1 MSTPSSHADR
11 AAGAHAVVDVAGS
24 APVPASLPA
33 LLHARADQF
42 GSKRLY
48 TFLADGENEAG
59 ILSFEAL
66 RSNATILARTLRARI
81 KPGSN
86 VMIAY
91 PPGLEF
97 IVAFFACLEAGM
109 VAVPACP
116 PHPRR
121 DNERLAAIAN
131 DCGARHL
138 LATHAI
144 TRWAASAPELIGIEM
159 IATNLGSVHDEGDKA
174 GDMLCSSADASP
186 GNRAPRGCA
195 TLPSPSG
202 RGVGGEGIALP
213 HPTSLA
219 FLQYTSG
226 STSSPRGVR
235 VTHANVM
242 ANLAAI
248 HAAEANSADS
258 RGVSWLP
265 SYHDM
270 GLIEGLLQPLYGGYS
285 SWLMPHAA
293 FLQRPVRWLRAI
305 SRHRASVS
313 GGPNFAFDACIRR
326 VADDD
331 LTGLDLQCWKV
342 AYCGAEP
349 VQADTLERFAAR
361 FERCGFRAQALRPVY
376 GLAEATLLVAASD
389 PAASRPQVR
398 RARRHDL
405 ESGRFVAAPGGT
417 ALVSCGRPQPG
428 TRIAIVDPVGMR
440 ALPEGNS
447 GEIWVSGPAV
457 ADGYCRREHDAD
469 SFRWAEVDGIG
480 ARWLCT
486 GDLGL
491 LLDGELY
498 VSGRRKDL
506 IILRGRKLH
515 PQDIEHTVQALLAS
529 RLDAV
534 AAFALQKSEGEGVV
548 VLAELRHGVPA
559 DEPASLADRIRS
571 QVYRCHDIAI
581 DALGFV
587 RPGSL
592 ARTSSGKLM
601 RFRCRQDFIESRLRL
616 IARFDTPASG
626 LALAMRSA

>member
-1 MSTPSSHADR
+1 MFTSSLESIGAWR
-11 AAGAHAVVDVAGS
+11 AQRLPLARFVPLAVLIAWAAGGSTVATARGLALIGLALSLIAQCRLWDDLVDRDRDRSAH
-24 APVPASLPA
+24 P
-33 LLHARADQF
+33 
-42 GSKRLY
+42 
-48 TFLADGENEAG
+48 
-59 ILSFEAL
+59 
-66 RSNATILARTLRARI
+66 
-81 KPGSN
+81 
-86 VMIAY
+86 
-91 PPGLEF
+91 
-97 IVAFFACLEAGM
+97 
-109 VAVPACP
+109 
-116 PHPRR
+116 
-121 DNERLAAIAN
+121 ERL
-131 DCGARHL
+131 
-138 LATHAI
+138 
-144 TRWAASAPELIGIEM
+144 
-159 IATNLGSVHDEGDKA
+159 
-174 GDMLCSSADASP
+174 
-186 GNRAPRGCA
+186 
-195 TLPSPSG
+195 
-202 RGVGGEGIALP
+202 
-213 HPTSLA
+213 
-219 FLQYTSG
+219 
-226 STSSPRGVR
+226 
-235 VTHANVM
+235 
-242 ANLAAI
+242 LAA
-248 HAAEANSADS
+248 
-258 RGVSWLP
+258 RGPIDV
-265 SYHDM
+265 YVNAVI
-270 GLIEGLLQPLYGGYS
+270 GLGAVNAVALA
-285 SWLMPHAA
+285 H
-293 FLQRPVRWLRAI
+293 
-305 SRHRASVS
+305 
-313 GGPNFAFDACIRR
+313 ACIRR
-326 VADDD
+326 IADDD

-389 PAASRPQVR
+389 PAASRPRVR

-428 TRIAIVDPVGMR
+428 TRIAIVDPVSAR
-440 ALPEGNS
+440 ALPEGSS
-447 GEIWVSGPAV
+447 GEIWVSGPAL
-457 ADGYCRREHDAD
+457 ADGYWRREHDAD

-480 ARWLCT
+480 ARWFCT

-515 PQDIEHTVQALLAS
+515 PQDIEHTVHALLAS

-548 VLAELRHGVPA
+548 VLAELRHGMPA

-571 QVYRCHDIAI
+571 HVYRCHEIAM